1 MEQWRSLTVDQQ
13 AKRLHEQN
21 ILEHGMLEGGIIR
34 YWREYTRAPDE
45 GIPEQ
50 QLLDSAVLNLIPLYQ
65 SWIDKVCGNKRSP
78 DWIYPL
84 MRIGAAKMADL
95 TLRTLIRCWLNP
107 QWWVEGKTSQPPLA
121 QKVATM
127 ISNDALAIINYQDAR
142 EEYKDDWTKQSKFI
156 KNWTP
161 QRCAAFAKKMGMV
174 RKMTVKQKQD
184 FGHHMLRIAEQSD
197 VITTRVAVVKTGA
210 SWKKSKRL
218 YVEINADILQELHRR
233 HDILQNMAVLYR
245 PMVTPPVE
253 HTLERSGGYLNPWIR
268 KEMVQRY
275 RSNYDNPDVIKPQNY
290 SMPSQLVLDG
300 VNAQMETEWSINE
313 RVLTVMETL
322 FKNNSQY
329 ANLPSYDFSEYN
341 CDGDYPVE
349 GTKMEQAVWC
359 QNKEEMWGQWYK
371 QEQLRGRM
379 LVRLALAKNLMS
391 YRFFYM
397 PYTLDF
403 RGRAYSTC
411 ELLSCQGSDL
421 DKGLVMFANAVEQTE
436 EGLYWLKV
444 HCANMFDQ
452 DKVSFDE
459 RVRWVDDNWD
469 MLLRVSEDPYENK
482 EWIDDAPK
490 KNKSFQRLAVIYD
503 LTRTDGLTQVP
514 VQMDGACNGSQHWSA
529 IMGDEVTATLTNVK
543 PSDKPQDLYQ
553 YIADRV
559 TDVCKDDEDNEWY
572 QNFLNHWN
580 SKIERKVTKRPTMC
594 DAYGLTFYGIQKYI
608 KIEGHVDWVAPE
620 KRGGAIVELARAIQT
635 GLDTTLVQPNKGK
648 EYLKEI
654 CNIAS
659 SVNQSLEYTVP
670 SGFKVV
676 HQYTKVK
683 KRRSLASLF
692 KHKELTFT
700 TFTGEVDRKL
710 AEQGI
715 PPNYIH
721 SLDASHMFCTIMRMI
736 MLGIKSFSMIHDSF
750 GCHAPYVST
759 MRTCIK
765 EEFYEMHQWNLLER
779 FREDVQE
786 QLGVLLPDVPVRGT
800 FDLSSVLQSDYFFA

>member
-1 MEQWRSLTVDQQ
+1 
-13 AKRLHEQN
+13 
-21 ILEHGMLEGGIIR
+21 
-34 YWREYTRAPDE
+34 
-45 GIPEQ
+45 
-50 QLLDSAVLNLIPLYQ
+50 
-65 SWIDKVCGNKRSP
+65 
-78 DWIYPL
+78 
-84 MRIGAAKMADL
+84 
-95 TLRTLIRCWLNP
+95 
-107 QWWVEGKTSQPPLA
+107 
-121 QKVATM
+121 
-127 ISNDALAIINYQDAR
+127 
-142 EEYKDDWTKQSKFI
+142 
-156 KNWTP
+156 
-161 QRCAAFAKKMGMV
+161 
-174 RKMTVKQKQD
+174 
-184 FGHHMLRIAEQSD
+184 
-197 VITTRVAVVKTGA
+197 
-210 SWKKSKRL
+210 
-218 YVEINADILQELHRR
+218 
-233 HDILQNMAVLYR
+233 
-245 PMVTPPVE
+245 
-253 HTLERSGGYLNPWIR
+253 
-268 KEMVQRY
+268 
-275 RSNYDNPDVIKPQNY
+275 
-290 SMPSQLVLDG
+290 
-300 VNAQMETEWSINE
+300 
-313 RVLTVMETL
+313 
-322 FKNNSQY
+322 
-329 ANLPSYDFSEYN
+329 
-341 CDGDYPVE
+341 
-349 GTKMEQAVWC
+349 
-359 QNKEEMWGQWYK
+359 
-371 QEQLRGRM
+371 
-379 LVRLALAKNLMS
+379 
-391 YRFFYM
+391 
-397 PYTLDF
+397 
-403 RGRAYSTC
+403 
-411 ELLSCQGSDL
+411 
-421 DKGLVMFANAVEQTE
+421 
-436 EGLYWLKV
+436 
-444 HCANMFDQ
+444 MFDQ

-459 RVRWVDDNWD
+459 RVQWVDDNWD